1 MLNRKNSPVQK
12 RKGEKSIQFGLS
24 SHNPIAQA
32 SRKKKQIAPK
42 SPMTTFVAQLS
53 NILKEEKRIRGL
65 FDALL
70 EKVDE
75 NFKVNEGV
83 IRSLHALVESST
95 SFREL
100 GVSILEEIHEKNP
113 NEACD
118 KMLTYIKCEDMFN

>member
-1 MLNRKNSPVQK
+1 
-12 RKGEKSIQFGLS
+12 
-24 SHNPIAQA
+24 
-32 SRKKKQIAPK
+32 
-42 SPMTTFVAQLS
+42 MTTFVAQLS
-53 NILKEEKRIRGL
+53 NSLEEEKKIRGL

-75 NFKVNEGV
+75 NFKVTEGGV

-100 GVSILEEIHEKNP
+100 GVSILEEIHEKTP

-118 KMLTYIKCEDMFN
+118 KMLTDIKCEDMFS